1 MVLEFSITNT
11 FSISERQTISLESAL
26 NDPAT
31 DRQHC
36 IDCNGKKIL
45 KMACIYGANASGK
58 TNILEALRFYAYFML
73 SSFTRLKPDDAIDF
87 TPFKFDP
94 QLQNQPGA
102 FEIVLYLKNSDTEGY
117 TRYEYNLKL
126 TRTAVVYESVYY
138 APKGQKKLI
147 VMRDEHT
154 GIKWGSDIP
163 GPKKAIENLVR
174 PNCSLLSASQQV
186 QFSTL
191 KRLALYLT
199 VFFAGI
205 IGMSNEFLRGNAFA
219 HIRPQFP
226 QFKDY
231 LVQLLSASDM
241 GTISDI
247 KVEHIPITED
257 LAATLPQEMQER
269 VVNYNGKLTV
279 QDVQVTHHYDNHDYT
294 LSIDEESAGTIRMIE
309 LSALLHS
316 LKYENI
322 AYIISID
329 ELETS
334 LHRELIETFLELFL
348 YVAAE
353 SQLIFTT
360 HDQDLLDSGL
370 LRDDEV
376 WFCYK
381 TDKGNSVYNS
391 ITDYTGIRKGVSR
404 KKLYNAD
411 KFGALPLVNVN
422 VLKELFYT
430 EKNSEN
436 TK

>member
-11 FSISERQTISLESAL
+11 FSISERQTISFESTR

-31 DRQHC
+31 DGQHC

-58 TNILEALRFYAYFML
+58 TNILEALRFYADFML
-73 SSFTRLKPDDAIDF
+73 SSFTRLKPGDTIDF

-102 FEIVLYLKNSDTEGY
+102 FEIILYLKNSDSEGY

-147 VMRDEHT
+147 VIRDEHGRT
-154 GIKWGSDIP
+154 KWGSDIP
-163 GPKKAIENLVR
+163 GHKKVIENLVR

-186 QFSTL
+186 PFPTL
-191 KRLALYLT
+191 KHLTLYLSM
-199 VFFAGI
+199 FFVGI
-205 IGMSNEFLRGNAFA
+205 VSMSNESLRRNAFA
-219 HIRPQFP
+219 KIKPWFP
-226 QFKDY
+226 EFRDY

-241 GTISDI
+241 GTISNI
-247 KVEHIPITED
+247 KVEYIPITED
-257 LAATLPQEMQER
+257 LAAQLPQKVQER
-269 VVNYNGKLTV
+269 VVNFDGKLTV
-279 QDVQVTHHYDNHDYT
+279 QDMQVTHRYDNHDYT
-294 LSIDEESAGTIRMIE
+294 LSIDEESAGTRRMIE
-309 LSALLHS
+309 LSTLLHS
-316 LKYENI
+316 LKYKYI
-322 AYIISID
+322 SYIISID

-334 LHRELIETFLELFL
+334 LHRELIKTFLELFL
-348 YVAAE
+348 YVATE

-411 KFGALPLVNVN
+411 KFGALPLVNVT
-422 VLKELFYT
+422 VLKELFYA
-430 EKNSEN
+430 EKNPED